1 MTVSLNP
8 TASVYEQ
15 LSPQRSE
22 SGNNDDMG
30 QADFLKLMT
39 TQLRNQDPF
48 EPIENGEFLGQMAQF
63 GTVSGI
69 QELQQS
75 FGDLSSALQANRAL
89 QASVL
94 VGKQVMVDGNQ
105 AALGVDGDL
114 HGAVDLPG
122 DVSNLQVRVLGA
134 NGETLA
140 NIELGA
146 QAGGIVEF
154 SWDGELADGSR
165 AAPGTYTV
173 AAAADVNG
181 DEQALA
187 TLSVANVN
195 SVTLGNG
202 TGDVLL
208 DLGALGEI
216 ALSDVRR
223 IS

>member
-1 MTVSLNP
+1 MTDSINP

-15 LSPQRSE
+15 LNAPPPSAKST
-22 SGNNDDMG
+22 DMG

-94 VGKQVMVDGNQ
+94 VGKQVMVNGNQ
-105 AALGVDGDL
+105 AELPAETALRGAVELPEPVNDLRVQVLGV
-114 HGAVDLPG
+114 
-122 DVSNLQVRVLGA
+122 

-140 NIELGA
+140 DIELGP

-154 SWDGELADGSR
+154 EWDGELADGSR
-165 AAPGTYTV
+165 AAPGPYTV
-173 AAAADVNG
+173 TASAPVDG
-181 DEQALA
+181 QEQLLPTLA
-187 TLSVANVN
+187 VANVN

-202 TGDVLL
+202 TSDVRL

-216 ALSDVRR
+216 SLSDVRR

>member
-1 MTVSLNP
+1 MTDSINP

-15 LSPQRSE
+15 LNAPPRASS
-22 SGNNDDMG
+22 NDDMG
-30 QADFLKLMT
+30 QSDFLKLMT

-48 EPIENGEFLGQMAQF
+48 EPIENGEFLGQIAQF

-94 VGKQVMVDGNQ
+94 VGKQVMVSGSQ
-105 AALGVDGDL
+105 AELAADTGL
-114 HGAVDLPG
+114 HGAVEVPGAVSDLH
-122 DVSNLQVRVLGA
+122 VRVLGIG
-134 NGETLA
+134 GETLA
-140 NIELGA
+140 DIELGA

-154 SWDGELADGSR
+154 QWDGELADGTR
-165 AAPGTYTV
+165 ALAGTYTLS
-173 AAAADVNG
+173 AAAGVAG
-181 DEQALA
+181 EEQALA
-187 TLSVANVN
+187 TLAVANVN

-202 TGDVLL
+202 ADDVRL

>member
-15 LSPQRSE
+15 LSEPRPAAGST
-22 SGNNDDMG
+22 DMG

-48 EPIENGEFLGQMAQF
+48 EPIENGEFLGQIAQF
-63 GTVSGI
+63 GTVTGI

-94 VGKQVMVDGNQ
+94 VGKQVMVNGNQ
-105 AALGVDGDL
+105 AELAEDAALRGAVEAPGAVSDL
-114 HGAVDLPG
+114 HV
-122 DVSNLQVRVLGA
+122 QVLGA

-140 NIELGA
+140 DINLGA

-154 SWDGELADGSR
+154 EWDGELADGSR
-165 AAPGTYTV
+165 AAPGTYTLS
-173 AAAADVNG
+173 AAANVAG
-181 DEQALA
+181 DEQILA
-187 TLSVANVN
+187 TLAVANVN

-202 TGDVLL
+202 SGDVLL

>member
-1 MTVSLNP
+1 MTVSFDP

-15 LSPQRSE
+15 LSVERPAARS
-22 SGNNDDMG
+22 SDMG

-105 AALGVDGDL
+105 AVLGAEGALR
-114 HGAVDLPG
+114 GAVELPG
-122 DVSNLQVRVLGA
+122 DVANLQVRVLGA

-146 QAGGIVEF
+146 QAGGIVQFE
-154 SWDGELADGSR
+154 WDGELADGSR

-173 AAAADVNG
+173 SASAIVNG
-181 DEQALA
+181 DEQAQA

-202 TGDVLL
+202 AGDVRL

>member
-1 MTVSLNP
+1 MAVSLNP

-15 LSPQRSE
+15 RSE
-22 SGNNDDMG
+22 PRPASGSTDMG

-48 EPIENGEFLGQMAQF
+48 EPIENGEFLGQIAQF
-63 GTVSGI
+63 GTVTGI

-94 VGKQVMVDGNQ
+94 VGKQVMVNGNQ
-105 AALGVDGDL
+105 AELAAETGL
-114 HGAVDLPG
+114 HGAVEVPGAVSDLR
-122 DVSNLQVRVLGA
+122 VRVLGGS
-134 NGETLA
+134 GETLA
-140 NIELGA
+140 DIELGA
-146 QAGGIVEF
+146 QASGIVEF
-154 SWDGELADGSR
+154 EWDGELADGTR
-165 AAPGTYTV
+165 ALPGTYTLSAAGGV
-173 AAAADVNG
+173 AG
-181 DEQALA
+181 EEQALA
-187 TLSVANVN
+187 TLAVANVN

-202 TGDVLL
+202 ADDVRL

>member
-1 MTVSLNP
+1 MTVSFDP

-15 LSPQRSE
+15 LSEPRPASD
-22 SGNNDDMG
+22 NADMG

-48 EPIENGEFLGQMAQF
+48 EPIENGEFLGQIAQF
-63 GTVSGI
+63 GTVTGI

-94 VGKQVMVDGNQ
+94 VGKQVLVNGNQ
-105 AALGVDGDL
+105 AALTADTGL
-114 HGAVDLPG
+114 SGAVELPNA
-122 DVSNLQVRVLGA
+122 VEELHVRVLGV

-140 NIELGA
+140 DLDLGA
-146 QAGGIVEF
+146 RAGGIFEF
-154 SWDGELADGSR
+154 EWDGELADGSR
-165 AAPGTYTV
+165 ALPGTYTLSASASV
-173 AAAADVNG
+173 AG
-181 DEQALA
+181 EEQALA
-187 TLSVANVN
+187 TLAAANVN

-202 TGDVLL
+202 AGDVRL
-208 DLGALGEI
+208 DLGALGEVS
-216 ALSDVRR
+216 LSDVRR

>member
-15 LSPQRSE
+15 PSEPRSA
-22 SGNNDDMG
+22 SGSMDMG

-48 EPIENGEFLGQMAQF
+48 EPIENGEFLGQIAQF

-94 VGKQVMVDGNQ
+94 VGKQVMVNGNQ
-105 AALGVDGDL
+105 AELAQDAVLRGAVELPSAVSDL
-114 HGAVDLPG
+114 HV
-122 DVSNLQVRVLGA
+122 QVLGG

-140 NIELGA
+140 DIDLGS
-146 QAGGIVEF
+146 QTGGIVEF
-154 SWDGELADGSR
+154 ES
-165 AAPGTYTV
+165 APSFF
-173 AAAADVNG
+173 G
-181 DEQALA
+181 DDLHLLRPVCEGVPRRLHLHRQGAGRREQGFQNHRLC
-187 TLSVANVN
+187 
-195 SVTLGNG
+195 
-202 TGDVLL
+202 D
-208 DLGALGEI
+208 
-216 ALSDVRR
+216 
-223 IS
+223 